1 SQVNSRKV
9 IALPRPSAFS
19 IGVDILHIPRLRD
32 VLYRRNSFNERFA
45 RRILSKSEFKE
56 YIKLFHEVTE
66 NPTGQQ
72 KQGEKASEEDKRM
85 RGFELRWAGR
95 GAGDKACG
103 SYDPKPVW
111 KDVTLMK
118 EATGKTDRLLPPS
131 PTACSLLPIS
141 QFRLHRFP
149 ASPPTLENCK

>member
-1 SQVNSRKV
+1 GSVVAITGSYNSWTRMAPPAIGTIVTSYSTTRSLSKVASTVSQVNSRKV

-72 KQGEKASEEDKRM
+72 KQGEKASEEDKRI
-85 RGFELRWAGR
+85 RWLGVRWA
-95 GAGDKACG
+95 AKEACYKACS
-103 SYDPKPVW
+103 SYDP
-111 KDVTLMK
+111 
-118 EATGKTDRLLPPS
+118 
-131 PTACSLLPIS
+131 
-141 QFRLHRFP
+141 
-149 ASPPTLENCK
+149 